1 MRRQFENF
9 TSGCVAIALLALVTA
24 CSSTPST
31 QNRFEATSTPTQR
44 ASNPSSS
51 EKADF
56 NSSGV
61 SLPKTTHKIGEVISI
76 KNQNPNL
83 ELTVNG
89 IREHQGQG
97 VIRPNRG
104 NKWIVVSTTIAN
116 KGTEPTTLSI
126 VSFEVVDHQNKP
138 YKVALL
144 ASALEDVK
152 SPSGEIKPG
161 EERRGEVTFEV
172 PEGAQGLKLLFKPNI
187 NECEAT
193 VAKKTSEKPI
203 CEPIVVNLE

>member
-1 MRRQFENF
+1 MYQKFKDF
-9 TSGCVAIALLALVTA
+9 TAWSAAIALLALVGA
-24 CSSTPST
+24 CSSTPPT
-31 QNRFEATSTPTQR
+31 QNTSEATPTATQS
-44 ASNPSSS
+44 ASNPSS
-51 EKADF
+51 EKAALKP
-56 NSSGV
+56 SGV

-76 KNQNPNL
+76 NDKNPSL

-97 VIRPNRG
+97 VIQPNRG

-116 KGTEPTTLSI
+116 KGAEPTTLSI
-126 VSFEVVDHQNKP
+126 VSFEVVDNKNKP
-138 YKVALL
+138 YEVALL

-172 PEGAQGLKLLFKPNI
+172 PEGAKGLKLLFKPNI
-187 NECEAT
+187 SECEAT
-193 VAKKTSEKPI
+193 VAKKASEKPN